1 MHFRLIK
8 ALRMI
13 YSRGRFFY
21 SYIHFLPIMIILL
34 FICLRKAGAMQDLIK
49 KPLPAPELLVS
60 YITLVM

>member
-1 MHFRLIK
+1 
-8 ALRMI
+8 
-13 YSRGRFFY
+13 
-21 SYIHFLPIMIILL
+21 MIILL